1 MKKLLAALMIIGLL
15 VSPVFG
21 EELFEITV
29 KKRMIDGNDRIRTNR
44 FSDPDMPFISI
55 YITEIKSGKMFATS
69 DPSNSSIATR
79 LTGAFIPEL
88 INKETKFDLINLK
101 KSIGW
106 KTMKVARYYDAPKK
120 TLVYIVYSTTGRDGS
135 YKHSL
140 SAVPLGFPLT
150 GK

>member
-1 MKKLLAALMIIGLL
+1 MRKMFAAIMIIGLL

-21 EELFEITV
+21 EELFNITV
-29 KKRMIDGNDRIRTNR
+29 KKRMMDGNDRIKTNR

-55 YITEIKSGKMFATS
+55 YITEIKSGKMFGAAS

-106 KTMKVARYYDAPKK
+106 KTIKVARYYDAPKK
-120 TLVYIVYSTTGRDGS
+120 TLVYVVYSTTGRDGS
-135 YKHSL
+135 YKHNL
-140 SAVPLGFPLT
+140 SAVPLGFT

>member
-1 MKKLLAALMIIGLL
+1 MKKMLAAIMIIGLL
-15 VSPVFG
+15 ASPVFG
-21 EELFEITV
+21 EELFNITV
-29 KKRMIDGNDRIRTNR
+29 KKRMMDGNDRIKTNR

-55 YITEIKSGKMFATS
+55 YITEIKSGKMFGAAS

-79 LTGAFIPEL
+79 LTGTL
-88 INKETKFDLINLK
+88 GKINTETKFNLINLK

-106 KTMKVARYYDAPKK
+106 KTMKVARYYDAPKQ

>member
-1 MKKLLAALMIIGLL
+1 MKKMFAALMIIGLL
-15 VSPVFG
+15 VSPVMA

-29 KKRMIDGNDRIRTNR
+29 KKRIIDGNDRIKTNR

-79 LTGAFIPEL
+79 LTGTIGK
-88 INKETKFDLINLK
+88 INTETKLDLINLK

-106 KTMKVARYYDAPKK
+106 KTMRVARYYDAPKK